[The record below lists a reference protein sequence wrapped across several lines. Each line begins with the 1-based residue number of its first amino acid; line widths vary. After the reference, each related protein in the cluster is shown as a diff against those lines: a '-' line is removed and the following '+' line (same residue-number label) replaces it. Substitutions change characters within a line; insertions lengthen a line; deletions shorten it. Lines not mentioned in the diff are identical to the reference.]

1 MINIDLIN
9 LQRGSKATCVVI
21 KNDDSNKLNNA
32 VFMDSRIEDSWLF
45 GAKMGNPIFKE
56 KVDIVSKRGKIGYF
70 VITNFDSL
78 SIDDQNKYVSLIKD
92 REFLGYTLPDNII
105 IVLTIENEDAL
116 KRITPEIYH
125 FCVVSI

>member
-1 MINIDLIN
+1 MNKELID

-21 KNDDSNKLNNA
+21 RSSDSDKLKNS
-32 VFMDSRIEDSWLF
+32 VFMDSRIDDSLLF

-56 KVDIVSKRGKIGYF
+56 KVDIISKNDEIGYF

-78 SIDDQNKYVSLIKD
+78 QINDQNKYISLIKD

-105 IVLTIENEDAL
+105 IVLTIENEKSL
-116 KRITPEIYH
+116 KNISSEINH
-125 FCVVSI
+125 FSVVSM